1 MAKRLTTF
9 SKLLIVLLILAA
21 LFFGGQWVMNNTKV
35 GQDLKDKA
43 EQERKEQDDYDTNN
57 SNSSSSESKATSSK
71 DGGLF
76 NKNNKKRSGSDD
88 GDVLRVQLVTWPGY
102 APGLYYNEGA
112 DANTRSRY
120 FKDYGFKVE
129 FTREDDLINA
139 MNAWLADEYD
149 VIVQTA
155 DAYPLYTSIPDV
167 MAFNPRAFIQTDWSR
182 GGDAIIAKR
191 GINSIN
197 DLKGKRVALAVPAPA
212 QTMLITALESAG
224 MTINDVDVVKTTDN
238 IAAAELFQSNDIDA
252 AVVWSP
258 FDIEATSK
266 VPGSKILMTTVEQ
279 SHIIGDI
286 MLAKESVMKEK
297 RDMFNGF
304 YEGWMRAV
312 SEMKNPG
319 NNEKAAKYL
328 GEFLQLPLAD
338 AQAAMTTV
346 HYASHGDNMDFF
358 GLNKSYRGMQGGDLY
373 TKMNSKFVEMGDSE
387 GAGPAWRNVIN
398 TTPIISANSKLQGA
412 QYASEGAKAFTPP
425 TSKAKTVTPLA
436 SKPVTISFNSGQ
448 YQLTANAKTLIDIQ
462 FAETAKSFANMRIRI
477 EGNTDNVGAQAMNQ
491 KLSEQRARAVAEYL
505 ETTYQMDANRFVII
519 GNGPAKPVPG
529 CEGNQNAACK
539 AKNRR
544 TDFQLIPG

>member
-1 MAKRLTTF
+1 MARRLTTF
-9 SKLLIVLLILAA
+9 SKLLIVLLILAG
-21 LFFGGQWVMNNTKV
+21 LFFGGQYIMNNTQI

-43 EQERKEQDDYDTNN
+43 EQEKTESNDSDSRNNDT
-57 SNSSSSESKATSSK
+57 SNADTKTASSK

-76 NKNNKKRSGSDD
+76 NKSNRSGSKD
-88 GDVLRVQLVTWPGY
+88 GKVLRVQLVTWPGY
-102 APGLYYNEGA
+102 APGLYFNEGA
-112 DANTRSRY
+112 DANTRSRFY
-120 FKDYGFKVE
+120 KDYGFKVE

-197 DLKGKRVALAVPAPA
+197 DLRGKRIALAVPAPA

-224 MTINDVDVVKTTDN
+224 MTIDDVKVIKTTDN
-238 IAAAELFQSNDIDA
+238 IAAAELFQSNDVDA

-266 VPGSKILMTTVEQ
+266 VPGSKILLTTVEQ

-286 MLAKESVMKEK
+286 MLAKESVMREK

-312 SEMKNPG
+312 AEMNNAG
-319 NNEKAAKYL
+319 NKEKAAKYL

-338 AQAAMTTV
+338 AQGAMTTV

-358 GLNKSYRGMQGGDLY
+358 GLNKSYRGMQGADLY
-373 TKMNSKFVEMGDSE
+373 SKMNTKFVEMGDSE
-387 GAGPAWRNVIN
+387 GVGPAWRNVIN
-398 TTPIISANSKLQGA
+398 TSPILAANSKLQGA
-412 QYASEGAKAFTPP
+412 QYASEGAKTFTPP
-425 TSKAKTVTPLA
+425 TPKAKTVTPIA
-436 SKPVTISFNSGQ
+436 SKPVSISFNTGQ
-448 YQLTANAKTLIDIQ
+448 FQLTENAKTIIDLQ
-462 FAETAKSFANMRIRI
+462 FAETAKSFGNMRIRI
-477 EGNTDNVGAQAMNQ
+477 EGNTDNVGAPAMNQ
-491 KLSEQRARAVAEYL
+491 KLSEKRAKAVAQYL
-505 ETTYQMDANRFVII
+505 QNTYQMDANRFVVI
-519 GNGPAKPVPG
+519 GNGPNKPVPG
-529 CEGNQNAACK
+529 CERNQDNACK